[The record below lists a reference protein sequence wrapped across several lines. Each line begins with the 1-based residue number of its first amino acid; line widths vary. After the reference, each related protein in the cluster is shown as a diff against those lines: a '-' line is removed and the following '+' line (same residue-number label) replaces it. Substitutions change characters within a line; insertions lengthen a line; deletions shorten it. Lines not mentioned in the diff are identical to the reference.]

1 MGRPP
6 GQSEGPY
13 RSPNIDHE
21 ADMAAHGASP
31 RIAKWIYIAAAVVF
45 FVTFFLL
52 MVALHIPSGEN
63 P

>member
-1 MGRPP
+1 MGKPP
-6 GQSEGPY
+6 SHSDGPY

-21 ADMAAHGASP
+21 ADMAANGANP
-31 RIAKWIYIAAAVVF
+31 KLAKWIYIAAAVVCV
-45 FVTFFLL
+45 VTFFLL

>member
-1 MGRPP
+1 MGKPP

-21 ADMAAHGASP
+21 ADMAANGANP
-31 RIAKWIYIAAAVVF
+31 AVAKWIYIAAAVVCV
-45 FVTFFLL
+45 VTFFLL